1 VRLPCTR
8 GRQVG
13 FQAAGTGDLKHLGC
27 ALAGTYTLGPGI
39 RLIGGL
45 FYFDDEAET
54 PAGPSASR
62 ISDASDADGWGGT
75 VAITTS
81 F

>member
-1 VRLPCTR
+1 MRLPCVR
-8 GRQVG
+8 SSEVG
-13 FQAAGTGDLKHLGC
+13 FQTAGTGDLKHLVC
-27 ALAGTYTLGPGI
+27 ALAGTYTLGPEI

-45 FYFDDEAET
+45 FYFDDKAET

-62 ISDASDADGWGGT
+62 ISDTSDTDGWGGT